1 LRWGAKVV
9 GGLAVVASFAAT
21 VAGLVFVLPP
31 ALAGAA
37 MGGIPVPVATA
48 FVIELTKKAVLTPVE
63 NRIKRVFAGKDEKA
77 AEYSDDQRIVRYFDN
92 ISEEQL
98 EELLEQWMGLGNRGR
113 ETSELRR
120 DTKRFTEDLIRRL
133 YITWEGALGADWFT
147 AELRRRFGQMRD
159 AALRLRTVLE
169 HPELVRVQRDEV
181 GVLLATI
188 AVDLPVARAGL
199 HQDVA
204 PSDPVVDRIAKQHA
218 QQRLSTL
225 LDRVAESSRLHAQS
239 VRQQAR
245 LNQLSGRE
253 QQSACDPEDDDLT
266 QAAEQAAAKFASQ
279 AALARERL
287 QALQVQS

>member
-1 LRWGAKVV
+1 
-9 GGLAVVASFAAT
+9 
-21 VAGLVFVLPP
+21 
-31 ALAGAA
+31 
-37 MGGIPVPVATA
+37 M
-48 FVIELTKKAVLTPVE
+48 
-63 NRIKRVFAGKDEKA
+63 FAGKDEKA
-77 AEYSDDQRIVRYFDN
+77 AEYADDKRTVRYFDN
-92 ISEEQL
+92 ISEERL
-98 EELLEQWMGLGNRGR
+98 DELLEQWMGLGNRGR
-113 ETSELRR
+113 ETPELRR

-147 AELRRRFGQMRD
+147 AELRRRFEQIRD
-159 AALRLRTVLE
+159 NALRLRKVLE

-204 PSDPVVDRIAKQHA
+204 PRDPVGDRIAKQHA

-225 LDRVAESSRLHAQS
+225 LDRVAESSGHHAQT

-245 LNQLSGRE
+245 LKQLSGRG
-253 QQSACDPEDDDLT
+253 QRSDGDPEDDLT
-266 QAAEQAAAKFASQ
+266 QSAEQAAAEFASQ

-287 QALQVQS
+287 QALQVQG